1 MKDES
6 TTALTSFLDHH
17 ELPVMLW
24 RRPEADTGDPHLV
37 YANSQ
42 CSLEWN
48 VDFSKYFDHPY
59 ADVAHLLTDQNSRVD
74 VAGVI
79 VEAFREQGHDKS
91 RVFVRFSTEG
101 SRDRTFQLSLNALT
115 DDLVAMTFLYP
126 FRELLEVSNDTLSVL
141 TAEGELLYRT
151 PSAYTNFGFEV
162 GEESARNIQ
171 SITDA
176 ENFFRITEFLETLIR
191 RPGESEKA
199 VFRRK
204 QKDGAWRDIEV
215 IVTNR
220 LEDENI
226 QGLIVN
232 SRDVTDRVEAQTRIE
247 EMNAELEAFAYRIS
261 HDLKTP
267 LRLIRSY
274 LERRVNTAPD
284 EGGGLML
291 ETMDQMILLI
301 NDLLAFSRLG
311 RKPLE
316 KEQVNFSSTAQGVVR
331 ELLEVYSLDPSSFRV
346 APNILCVADATL
358 LRNVLKNLLENSVK
372 FARDG
377 VHLHIEIAAEEQ
389 TEGRVFFVRDNGIG
403 MSIPEPETPFGLFQR
418 LQGSEEIDGSGI
430 GLATVKRIIERHDGR
445 IWAESKPNEGS
456 TVYFTLPEETGPQ
469 EDSKE

>member
-1 MKDES
+1 
-6 TTALTSFLDHH
+6 
-17 ELPVMLW
+17 
-24 RRPEADTGDPHLV
+24 
-37 YANSQ
+37 
-42 CSLEWN
+42 
-48 VDFSKYFDHPY
+48 
-59 ADVAHLLTDQNSRVD
+59 
-74 VAGVI
+74 
-79 VEAFREQGHDKS
+79 
-91 RVFVRFSTEG
+91 
-101 SRDRTFQLSLNALT
+101 
-115 DDLVAMTFLYP
+115 
-126 FRELLEVSNDTLSVL
+126 VL

-162 GEESARNIQ
+162 GEESGRDIR

-220 LEDENI
+220 LEDQNI

-247 EMNAELEAFAYRIS
+247 EMNTELEAFAYRIS

-274 LERRVNTAPD
+274 LERRVETAPG
-284 EGGGLML
+284 ENGGLML

-311 RKPLE
+311 RKDL
-316 KEQVNFSSTAQGVVR
+316 KKAQVNFSSTAQGVVR
-331 ELLEVYSLDPSSFRV
+331 ELIEVYTLDASSFRV
-346 APNILCVADATL
+346 VPNILCVADATL

-377 VHLHIEIAAEEQ
+377 VHLAIEIATAEQ

-403 MSIPEPETPFGLFQR
+403 MSIPEPEAPFGLFQR
-418 LQGSEEIDGSGI
+418 LQGSEEIEGSGI
-430 GLATVKRIIERHDGR
+430 GLATVKRIVERHGGR
-445 IWAESKPNEGS
+445 IWAESTPNEGA

-469 EDSKE
+469 EGSKE